1 MNDFPWLIVNL
12 EWYKYY
18 QPQLEVNWNIFIS
31 KKMILH
37 FIASIINKWFLFQGN
52 VEMQLK
58 NQCDK
63 QLVIG
68 LKVLHSPHFI
78 VSFLIYAF
86 VNFHLIKS
94 ITKQK
99 WFITSSLLLQFLI
112 SIVLL
117 WNWLRKLDFY
127 TFRITRA
134 QLIKLMPQLCL
145 DFSFKFTIFSTFFLK
160 WFLMIGTKNV
170 VWFRRFFLLQ
180 HFLENLRTSNHNMYC
195 ISSRSNILSIT
206 ISNRVVGG

>member
-37 FIASIINKWFLFQGN
+37 FIASIIKKWFLFQGN
-52 VEMQLK
+52 VERQLK

-63 QLVIG
+63 LLKLVIG
-68 LKVLHSPHFI
+68 LKVQHSPHFI
-78 VSFLIYAF
+78 GSFWIYAF

-99 WFITSSLLLQFLI
+99 WFISHYIKFTFAIFDFNCLTLQLIEQIGFLYFSNNSSPTYHINATIVSRLFLQIHNFFNLLLMVVSDDWHQKCGL
-112 SIVLL
+112 VQ
-117 WNWLRKLDFY
+117 KV
-127 TFRITRA
+127 
-134 QLIKLMPQLCL
+134 
-145 DFSFKFTIFSTFFLK
+145 FSSSTLPWK
-160 WFLMIGTKNV
+160 STKD
-170 VWFRRFFLLQ
+170 
-180 HFLENLRTSNHNMYC
+180 
-195 ISSRSNILSIT
+195 I
-206 ISNRVVGG
+206 